1 MLLPAVVCM
10 QVSAQSAD
18 ASVWPSAKHE
28 VRIGWGDMMFE
39 SVAFADSPNHGWANP
54 DKLPNNYVVTEQCYH
69 RYTGHIFAD
78 YHYNVLK
85 WLAVGGQIDFEGI
98 FWKEINYSKYH
109 YQVGDVT
116 DIKNYNIVLMP
127 TVRFTY
133 FHSQW
138 VNLYSGLG
146 LGMNIACDNSGKAE
160 AAIAFNLNLF
170 SVCAGNEHWFGAVEF
185 GLLNSLK
192 NTNNIYMV
200 GSRILSASIG
210 YRF

>member
-1 MLLPAVVCM
+1 MFVMIMALQL
-10 QVSAQSAD
+10 QAQSATD
-18 ASVWPSAKHE
+18 VVLPSARHE
-28 VRIGWGDMMFE
+28 VRVGWGDMMFE
-39 SVAFADSPNHGWANP
+39 TVAFHDSPSHNWANTDVIS
-54 DKLPNNYVVTEQCYH
+54 DKYLTTDLVDH

-98 FWKEINYSKYH
+98 FWKEVTYGKNHI
-109 YQVGDVT
+109 QVGEAKDV
-116 DIKNYNIVLMP
+116 KNYNVVLMP

-146 LGMNIACDNSGKAE
+146 IGLNIACDNSNQRE
-160 AAIAFNLNLF
+160 AAIAFNINLL
-170 SVCAGNEHWFGAVEF
+170 SVSVGNEHWFGAVEF

-192 NTNNIYMV
+192 NTNNIYMI
-200 GSRILSASIG
+200 GSRILSASVG